1 MFLKTF
7 IKELQDLYD
16 NYDPEAKKVLGEPI
30 IYFESFEKCNINQAW
45 FFKGLSHNV
54 NYKKTEDGNFILEVR

>member
-16 NYDPEAKKVLGEPI
+16 NYDPKIKEIYGEPI
-30 IYFESFEKCNINQAW
+30 IYFESFEKADKGYQ
-45 FFKGLSHNV
+45 FKGLSHNV
-54 NYKKTEDGNFILEVR
+54 DLPMDETGNFRLIVK

>member
-16 NYDPEAKKVLGEPI
+16 NYDPKMKEVYGEPI
-30 IYFESFEKCNINQAW
+30 IYFESFEYSNINQEW
-45 FFKGLSHNV
+45 KFKGLAHLV
-54 NYKKTEDGNFILEVR
+54 EYVMDETGNYVMKVK